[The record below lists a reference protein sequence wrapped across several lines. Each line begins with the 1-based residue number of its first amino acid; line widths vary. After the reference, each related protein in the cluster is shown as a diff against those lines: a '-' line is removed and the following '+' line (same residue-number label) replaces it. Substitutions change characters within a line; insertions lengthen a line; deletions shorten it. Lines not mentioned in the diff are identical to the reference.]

1 MIKNFNAAL
10 IAKSLKEETK
20 ENRRRPYSKRKSK
33 LDHLSVEIIELKK
46 ENVKNSEIQRWLSTQ
61 KIKVDHRTIS
71 RWLEKNYRD

>member
-20 ENRRRPYSKRKSK
+20 ENRRQPNSKRKSK

-61 KIKVDHRTIS
+61 KIKVDHRTIG
-71 RWLEKNYRD
+71 RWLEKNYRG